1 MADPNTQIDWWI
13 AQAWQEAQGG
23 AESDALVVWLHENG
37 LTAIS
42 SYTILQAALSCTPE
56 EAKQMVFG
64 HPIWAGEDLDTD
76 VANLDYTNETLEP
89 EPEPDPSFELDD
101 WADHLEEDGPVYGEE
116 GYEPDPDAGVSLPA
130 KTSAEPALNAYKEP
144 GAPEQPGISGLAG
157 EIEEE
162 PFEPFEADSQPSP
175 SPESAPMETIP
186 PAPEPMQEPAQAFE
200 PGMSPVREPAVD
212 PAESFEAPMPPAT
225 APEPEPMPLAAAAV
239 AEPVREAPPA
249 PAPEPALPPA
259 PVVEAPRPAAAPA
272 PPPILR
278 TMPSTPA
285 ERAAV
290 FAGAFGKKPAA
301 STPPASAT
309 AEAPS
314 IPPGAV
320 PPSTDM
326 GPAAEAETSP
336 AQSENEQPHPAM
348 ATVPVPPPLV
358 YEPLPEL
365 ENPQPAVAAEP
376 LFSTPHDAPQPAPPL
391 FPPSELLQPAMS
403 EADDELRDAELPA
416 AATNGYDEQAGSE
429 MGAAGEKETPETVS
443 DPALAMHVDGEEEIA
458 EIVPDPVLEM
468 PADEP
473 EDIQESV
480 VDDVPDDLPP
490 GIRAAMEAGG
500 IDPPGGMDELQEEI
514 EADHSAIAWEQ
525 ALPPLDEEADEETAA
540 GTEEDNYPSDDE
552 SGDDAH
558 RPRKKILLDPSVK
571 ELDAGHPEEL
581 PIGGDTE
588 DLAAAARKLGIS
600 FREGDPTEIGLDPET
615 VRAAKELGISFR
627 EGDDGP
633 EPQFDETALA
643 AQKLGISFRDG
654 DLTSAKPPKPL
665 IAKYMPLILVI
676 IAIFFL
682 MLLGAT
688 FAGDAIGWLRNSGWG
703 G

>member
-42 SYTILQAALSCTPE
+42 SYTILQAALSCTPD

-64 HPIWAGEDLDTD
+64 HPIWAGEDTDTD

-130 KTSAEPALNAYKEP
+130 KTSAEPALNAYNEP
-144 GAPEQPGISGLAG
+144 GAPEQPGVSGPAG

-175 SPESAPMETIP
+175 EPESAPMEAMP

-200 PGMSPVREPAVD
+200 PDMSPVPEPALD
-212 PAESFEAPMPPAT
+212 SAESFDAPMSP
-225 APEPEPMPLAAAAV
+225 APEPEPMPLAAEAV
-239 AEPVREAPPA
+239 AEPAWEAPPA
-249 PAPEPALPPA
+249 PAPEPELPPA
-259 PVVEAPRPAAAPA
+259 PALETPRPAPAPV

-278 TMPSTPA
+278 TPPSTPA

-301 STPPASAT
+301 AAPPASAT

-314 IPPGAV
+314 TPPGAV

-336 AQSENEQPHPAM
+336 AQSETQQPHPAM

-365 ENPQPAVAAEP
+365 EIPQPAVATEP
-376 LFSTPHDAPQPAPPL
+376 LFSTPHDAPQPAEPL
-391 FPPSELLQPAMS
+391 FSPSEFLQPTTS
-403 EADDELRDAELPA
+403 EADDELRETELPA
-416 AATNGYDEQAGSE
+416 AAMNGYDEQAGSE
-429 MGAAGEKETPETVS
+429 MGAAGEEETPETVS
-443 DPALAMHVDGEEEIA
+443 DPALAMPADGEEEIA
-458 EIVPDPVLEM
+458 ENVSDPVLEM
-468 PADEP
+468 PADDP

-480 VDDVPDDLPP
+480 VDDIPDDLPP

-500 IDPPGGMDELQEEI
+500 IDAPGGMDELQEEV
-514 EADHSAIAWEQ
+514 EADHSAIDREQ
-525 ALPPLDEEADEETAA
+525 ELPPRDEDEDEETEA
-540 GTEEDNYPSDDE
+540 GTEEDNYPSDDD
-552 SGDDAH
+552 SADDAH
-558 RPRKKILLDPSVK
+558 RPGKKILLDPSAK
-571 ELDAGHPEEL
+571 ELDAGHPEEM
-581 PIGGDTE
+581 PIGDETE
-588 DLAAAARKLGIS
+588 DMSAVARKLGIS
-600 FREGDPTEIGLDPET
+600 FREGDPAEIGVDPEM

-627 EGDDGP
+627 EGDDAQEP
-633 EPQFDETALA
+633 EFDETALA
-643 AQKLGISFRDG
+643 AKKLGISFRDG
-654 DLTSAKPPKPL
+654 DLTSSKPPKPL
-665 IAKYMPLILVI
+665 IVKYLPLILVI

-688 FAGDAIGWLRNSGWG
+688 FAGDAISWLRNSGWG